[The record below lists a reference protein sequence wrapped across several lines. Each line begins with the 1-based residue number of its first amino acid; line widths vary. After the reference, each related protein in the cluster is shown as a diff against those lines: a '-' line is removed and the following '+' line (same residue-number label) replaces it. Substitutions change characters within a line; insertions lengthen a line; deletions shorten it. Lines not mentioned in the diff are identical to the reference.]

1 MDAPT
6 QHTERERLG
15 TMIQTNNND
24 RTNMNYSVIGIL
36 AARIEGYSTFDIAEA
51 YDISEFDVSRHASA
65 SLHDVL
71 REFGLVTQFRIR
83 FGGVNASYSE
93 FADWIEKTRGVSWVS
108 VLTEREAIEVVEVLQ
123 YVQALTRYNAS
134 SLTSTLSQ
142 KESHHVEKN
151 NHHPS

>member
-1 MDAPT
+1 M
-6 QHTERERLG
+6 LN
-15 TMIQTNNND
+15 TNNN
-24 RTNMNYSVIGIL
+24 TNMTSSYSIIGIL

-83 FGGVNASYSE
+83 FGGVNASYTD
-93 FADWIEKTRGVSWVS
+93 FADWIEKTRGVPWVA

-123 YVQALTRYNAS
+123 YIKALVRYNSS
-134 SLTSTLSQ
+134 SLSRAISS
-142 KESHHVEKN
+142 KETHNVEKN
-151 NHHPS
+151 HHHSS